1 MVRPLPIL
9 SALLLVA
16 PVSGCTARSSDPTP
30 VLAARPPVNEGHLD
44 AGNGVRLA
52 YRIVGS
58 GRDTLIVIHGGP
70 GLTMDYLAADFEP
83 LARRHAL
90 VFYDQRGTGRSTLVT
105 DSTALTGAR
114 FAEDLEALRR
124 HLRLERVN
132 LLGHSW
138 GAGVIALYAEKH
150 PERFGRLVIVG
161 GLPLTRGG
169 LVEAFGRLAA
179 GRDTSEKRR
188 MEEAMAARIADPGD
202 AAACH
207 AYYVLWFRP
216 FFADSASMHRSRGDI
231 CAGSPD
237 SRRNKIASV
246 DRYTAASLGAWD
258 WRPVM
263 RTVESPTLV
272 IQGTEDPLLLESAR
286 EWAATIPNSRLL
298 VLDRIG
304 HFPYVEAPERFFP
317 PVETFLAGR
326 WPSGAAPVTG
336 R

>member
-1 MVRPLPIL
+1 MARLLGALP
-9 SALLLVA
+9 LLLLLA
-16 PVSGCTARSSDPTP
+16 PVSGCTARSSEALP

-52 YRIVGS
+52 YRIVGT

-70 GLTMDYLAADFEP
+70 GFTMDYLAADLEP

-105 DSTALTGAR
+105 DSAALTGVR

-132 LLGHSW
+132 VLGHSW
-138 GAGVIALYAEKH
+138 GAGVIALYAEMH

-161 GLPLTRGG
+161 GIPLTRGG
-169 LVEAFGRLAA
+169 LDEAFGKLAA
-179 GRDTSEKRR
+179 ARDTSEKRR
-188 MEEAMAARIADPGD
+188 MEETMAARIADPGD
-202 AAACH
+202 PAACH
-207 AYYVLWFRP
+207 AYYALWFRP
-216 FFADSASMHRSRGDI
+216 FFADSASMRRSRGDI

-246 DRYTAASLGAWD
+246 DRYTVASLGVWD
-258 WRPVM
+258 WRPAM
-263 RTVESPTLV
+263 RSVKAPTLV
-272 IQGTEDPLLLESAR
+272 IQGTLDPLLLASAR
-286 EWAATIPNSRLL
+286 EWAATTPDSRLL
-298 VLDRIG
+298 VLDGIG
-304 HFPYVEAPERFFP
+304 HFPYVEAPDRFFP
-317 PVETFLAGR
+317 PVEAFLAGR
-326 WPSGAAPVTG
+326 WPSGAAPAPG

>member
-1 MVRPLPIL
+1 MDRPVGVL
-9 SALLLVA
+9 SMLLLVA
-16 PVSGCTARSSDPTP
+16 PVSGCTARSTEAAP

-52 YRIVGS
+52 YRIVGT
-58 GRDTLIVIHGGP
+58 GPDTLIVIHGGP
-70 GLTMDYLAADFEP
+70 GLTMDYLATDFEP

-138 GAGVIALYAEKH
+138 GAGVIALYAEIH
-150 PERFGRLVIVG
+150 PERLGRLVIVG
-161 GLPLTRGG
+161 GIPLTRAG
-169 LVEAFGRLAA
+169 LVNAFGKLDA

-188 MEEAMAARIADPGD
+188 MEEAMAARIADPAD

-207 AYYVLWFRP
+207 AYYALWFRP
-216 FFADSASMHRSRGDI
+216 FFADSASMRRSRGDF

-237 SRRNKIASV
+237 SRRNKMASV

-263 RTVESPTLV
+263 RTVEAPALV
-272 IQGTEDPLLLESAR
+272 IQGTADPLLLESGR
-286 EWAATIPNSRLL
+286 EWAAAMPNSRLL

-317 PVETFLAGR
+317 PVDTFLSGR
-326 WPSGAAPVTG
+326 WPSGAAPV
-336 R
+336 RAP